1 MFEVN
6 DFVITTHPLGPA
18 LEGATQVAARQR
30 AETFTIDS
38 GSDFFFRDPF
48 ANPAERR

>member
-6 DFVITTHPLGPA
+6 DFIIITHPLGPA

-38 GSDFFFRDPF
+38 GSDFFRDPF